1 PGLLDRDQIDLATG
15 SFDSRS
21 STLGRVVNLEGH
33 LLGRKTFRTDQAHAV
48 LRTADHTGG
57 YQGSGI
63 NDTLGIELA
72 TVDIGLDAID
82 ADFIEILRIPG
93 IEAALGHTH
102 VKGHLA
108 AFKAVD
114 RDTGASR
121 LALAATTAG
130 LANARTDTTT
140 DTDANLVGAGIV
152 TKFVQTSH

>member
-1 PGLLDRDQIDLATG
+1 MPGALGALETHIWDMCRPDATNQKSAPGPMTACALPNGLLGVRGLLPGLLDRDQIDLATG

-48 LRTADHTGG
+48 LRTADHTGA

-108 AFKAVD
+108 AFKSV
-114 RDTGASR
+114 
-121 LALAATTAG
+121 
-130 LANARTDTTT
+130 
-140 DTDANLVGAGIV
+140 
-152 TKFVQTSH
+152 